1 MSVLHLLL
9 YERRLTRM
17 YCCRFY
23 KRKILSL
30 SPGGDYLKRQ
40 QHVTTSIRAPIINW
54 MLSLVEEAKKDFR
67 TFVLMQASHRCV
79 SYFDRF
85 LGAVTTNIA
94 FEELQR
100 VGGACVL
107 LALHMKD
114 PSLIDKPSYE
124 FVCYFTDGSVSV
136 EQLTT
141 TVKTVYSTL
150 SIDNTGCPD
159 QLRGN
164 SSPEFP
170 ALEEPFDLP
179 GCFCIDEACV
189 FPKEKL
195 WPPCSVMKISRDD
208 DDASLFTCMKM
219 LQMLFLDNTHSTLF
233 YLCQYL
239 MELALQVRFCACRF
253 SASYFVYA
261 V

>member
-1 MSVLHLLL
+1 
-9 YERRLTRM
+9 M

-30 SPGGDYLKRQ
+30 TSGGDYLKRQ

-54 MLSLVEEAKKDFR
+54 MLSVVEEAKKDFR

-94 FEELQR
+94 FEELQM

-150 SIDNTGCPD
+150 SMDNTGCPD
-159 QLRGN
+159 KLRGN
-164 SSPEFP
+164 SRPDFP
-170 ALEEPFDLP
+170 ALEVPFVVP
-179 GCFCIDEACV
+179 GCMYAGEAFV
-189 FPKEKL
+189 DTKLEL
-195 WPPCSVMKISRDD
+195 WPSCSVMKMSRDD
-208 DDASLFTCMKM
+208 DDDGLLTCMKM
-219 LQMLFLDNTHSTLF
+219 LQMIDKDNTHSTLF